1 MGAPQSECAGQ
12 DVVVVLRGLSAL
24 LGLQLSSGH
33 DLPRNLGS
41 VLRPRE
47 EVNWSL
53 INAHFPDL
61 QLRQFIDLQG
71 CVTFIR
77 NSELMSCTQQLRC
90 VCAFNFPNG
99 CRGALHS

>member
-1 MGAPQSECAGQ
+1 
-12 DVVVVLRGLSAL
+12 VL

-33 DLPRNLGS
+33 DLPRNLGA

-61 QLRQFIDLQG
+61 YLRQFMDLQG
-71 CVTFIR
+71 CVTFLK
-77 NSELMSCTQQLRC
+77 NSDVMPCPQLQPGKGAL
-90 VCAFNFPNG
+90 CAFPSG
-99 CRGALHS
+99 CRAGLYS